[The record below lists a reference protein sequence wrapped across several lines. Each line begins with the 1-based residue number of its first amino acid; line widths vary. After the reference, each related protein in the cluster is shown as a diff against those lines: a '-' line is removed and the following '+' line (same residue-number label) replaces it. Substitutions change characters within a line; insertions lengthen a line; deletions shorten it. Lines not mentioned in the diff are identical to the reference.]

1 MPECSL
7 VPRTGRASRRART
20 LWFARWLLTFN
31 STGRI
36 TPTNFATRD
45 TGWQGKKGAYEGAGA
60 ENGRPPA
67 YCSKMC
73 RLAQLVSLVLQ

>member
-7 VPRTGRASRRART
+7 VPRTAHASRYTRT
-20 LWFARWLLTFN
+20 RSLARWLSTFN
-31 STGRI
+31 NAGRI

-45 TGWQGKKGAYEGAGA
+45 TGWQRKKGSVEGAGA
-60 ENGRPPA
+60 ESERPPV

-73 RLAQLVSLVLQ
+73 RLAIR